1 MSRYMALC
9 VAIELCES
17 ARKIFSKDPEEKD
30 RASEVIRE
38 LQDVAQDVRY
48 GGEWHGDYEIV
59 AESLT
64 HCAEQQCQV
73 CAYRKTGK
81 GCSTALKRDA
91 AGAIRHLAKEAMG
104 RDG

>member
-1 MSRYMALC
+1 MSRYTALC

-17 ARKIFSKDPEEKD
+17 ARKLFSGSEEKD
-30 RASEVIRE
+30 RASQIIRE

-81 GCSTALKRDA
+81 GCSAVLKRDA

-104 RDG
+104 RNG